1 MLKMSILAIVGAL
14 VCGCVG
20 AKVVQDVVGW
30 QKVYSVLWVA
40 KADVVIDGKLDEGVW
55 GKCQLLDDFTLPW
68 EEGVAAQRTEF
79 RAFCDS
85 EHFYFGFKAWE
96 KTPVIVEAWSGKETL
111 VAEDRVEIYFSPD
124 GTMANY
130 YCLEID
136 MLGRVLDY
144 QCSQDERG
152 PAARRADRSWNCEG
166 LEVAATR
173 GGEGDDAFYIVEGRI
188 PLKTLRAWGMPEDMM
203 SVGLFRA
210 DLERG
215 GDGKI
220 VSHWITWVKANT
232 EKANF
237 HVASAFGLFKI
248 QKQ

>member
-1 MLKMSILAIVGAL
+1 MFKMSILAIIGAL
-14 VCGCVG
+14 LCGCVG
-20 AKVVQDVVGW
+20 AKVVQEVGGR
-30 QKVYSVLWVA
+30 KVYSVLRVQ
-40 KADVVIDGKLDEGVW
+40 KANIKIDGQLDEPAW
-55 GKCQLLDDFTLPW
+55 QKCQLLDDFTLPW
-68 EEGVAAQRTEF
+68 EEGVAVQRTEF

-96 KTPVIVEAWSGKETL
+96 KTPVIVEAWSGKDTL
-111 VAEDRVEIYFSPD
+111 TAEDRVEIYFSPD

-144 QCSQDERG
+144 RCTQDERG
-152 PAARRADRSWNCEG
+152 PAARRPDRSWNCEG
-166 LEVAATR
+166 LKIAATR
-173 GGEGDDAFYIVEGRI
+173 GEVFYIVEGSI
-188 PLKTLRAWGMPEDMM
+188 PLKTLRSWGMPEDVM

-215 GDGKI
+215 SDGKMI
-220 VSHWITWVKANT
+220 SHWITWVKANT

-237 HVASAFGLFKI
+237 HVASAFGLLKM
-248 QKQ
+248 K